1 MKPNGFLVSRSFL
14 GTGIS
19 LCFAA
24 SFSGGPVAQA
34 APIIWRAPTTI
45 SADSDIQ
52 TVGGL
57 VYAYNASNTNQ
68 TVNGV
73 TFTGVSSQTAWGT
86 GLSITLVS
94 NGGSSAGA
102 FDDGG
107 WGTFGGGAAYKAMLA
122 GASYNGGAAATLTL
136 NTLTSGHRYLSQFW
150 VNDTRATGSGRI
162 ETVTSTGGNTV
173 TLDYNDTNAAGGLGQ
188 FALGVFLANSATQA
202 FTLDGNTSSQ
212 INAIQLRDVTNL
224 GNWVGTGGATWDS
237 SSTANFASN
246 LWDAALVATT
256 FNVAASTLDGVVFAD
271 NYWNSGVAT
280 AVTQNSVTIAPG
292 GVSTGS
298 VFFENS
304 PALAYTV
311 TSPDAIGITGGTKV
325 NVTGGGTVTFAGTH
339 SYTGGTHIGTGS
351 LVVPATASLASYNT
365 AGKLVVGNGGELRLG
380 AGGSGWSASDITDL
394 LTANS
399 AGFQGGSF
407 LGIDTTGGSI
417 STTAAIDGSLGVV
430 KRGTNTLTFNH
441 ANTYTGGTTLN
452 GGTLAYAQDTPGVT
466 TLTFGATDLS
476 TSAST
481 LDLNTTP
488 ASLAATGLVAQTNTA
503 SANTITI
510 GAGKSLTVSGLVD
523 IGASSGTTNLTLTG
537 ASGTFA
543 VNNGGAATNN
553 NFYIGGGGT
562 ATGTLNMSGL
572 GTFNANLGTGTFAVG
587 NGSTNGSGSVPYTA
601 ILGTTSTLSATKVS
615 VGGGFGNTTNASAYT
630 LRLGSGTNTI
640 NTTDL
645 YVGVYNNQGRGNINT
660 TLNFNT
666 TTGTLTLRG
675 LAGGSTRAN
684 VHIGENQGGSTGNAS
699 GGKLDLGGSAS
710 TGLSG
715 GNADLLINNLI
726 ISRRTAGSNDT
737 SSMTFR
743 SGVLDVNTLTMGNS
757 TGNNSATSTLALN
770 GGSVIFNTAVTLGL
784 ASSTG
789 TGNATMNI
797 AGATVTSTP
806 GLVMGN
812 RTNGTVNSTV
822 NLSAGSL
829 TLGGAITTVGDTNT
843 NTTLTLSGGT
853 LDLGGNSI
861 GTALAAIDTFT
872 INPATAAELKNVGS
886 INGTAGITK
895 TGAGVLTL
903 NANSYSGPTTINAG
917 TVLIDGAD
925 DLGDGSATN
934 TISLNAST
942 LRSSSGTYSLGTNR
956 TLDLTNTNTIANDSG
971 ALTVNGIITGAGA
984 LTIGS
989 STVGAD
995 VTLTGDNTFTGSV
1008 AFGGTNVQ
1016 PQGKLTLTHS
1026 GALGVAPKTV
1036 TATSSTGAT
1045 GGIHLQNNITLAA
1058 NISLTTSGFA
1068 IYNDSGNNT
1077 VNGNVTM
1084 AAGNGNTV
1092 ITSNSGL
1099 LTLNGD
1105 FTANTTIRNLLLLGN
1120 GDGILNGDVSN
1131 GATAALE
1138 IRKSSG
1144 TGTWTLTGTNTN
1156 TGPTTVAA
1164 GKLVV
1169 SGSLGASNVTV
1180 QNNAT
1185 LGGNGNLGGN
1195 LTIESGGRHALA
1207 VAATSGTQ
1215 VTRAIAGSLTL
1226 TPGHILDLSAAT
1238 TPAPGTYILA
1248 TAAGGITGTLG
1259 TVNLTGLTGSVAI
1272 NGNNLE
1278 LTVAGPSGFTSWIG
1292 GFGLALADRDPA
1304 DDPDNDGLSN
1314 LLEFVLNGTPSVSD
1328 ASILPD
1334 LAVTAT
1340 DFEFTYQR
1348 RDDSVSPETTQTFQ
1362 WGSTLASWP
1371 GSVVVTAGGGSFPPA
1386 TITISPGTPDDGVT
1400 DTVKVSI
1407 PKSEAV
1413 GGKLFGRIL
1422 VNRP

>member
-1 MKPNGFLVSRSFL
+1 MKPNRFLMSRSFL

-86 GLSITLVS
+86 GLSLTLAASPGNNVT
-94 NGGSSAGA
+94 A

-107 WGTFGGGAAYKAMLA
+107 WGTFGGGASYKAMLA

-162 ETVTSTGGNTV
+162 ETATSTGGNTI
-173 TLDYNDTNAAGGLGQ
+173 TLDFNDTNAAGGLGQ
-188 FALGVFLANSATQA
+188 FAIGVFLANSTTQA

-237 SSTANFASN
+237 STTANFASN

-271 NYWNSGVAT
+271 NYWNNGTAT
-280 AVTQNSVTIAPG
+280 AVTQNSVTIADG
-292 GVSTGS
+292 GVSTGN

-304 PALAYTV
+304 SALSYTIS
-311 TSPDAIGITGGTKV
+311 SPDANGITGGTRV
-325 NVTGGGTVTFAGTH
+325 NVTGGGSVILEGTH
-339 SYTGGTHIGTGS
+339 SYSGGTHIGSGTLQIGNAGLTGTVGS
-351 LVVPATASLASYNT
+351 GAISNSGTLVFNRTNSYSLAAGNLVTGAGAVTLANT
-365 AGKLVVGNGGELRLG
+365 GAVTTSVDNQFNTTGTLNFGASNGSTTVSSLDLGNGG
-380 AGGSGWSASDITDL
+380 S
-394 LTANS
+394 
-399 AGFQGGSF
+399 SF
-407 LGIDTTGGSI
+407 
-417 STTAAIDGSLGVV
+417 GSLNVI
-430 KRGTNTLTFNH
+430 TN
-441 ANTYTGGTTLN
+441 
-452 GGTLAYAQDTPGVT
+452 
-466 TLTFGATDLS
+466 S
-476 TSAST
+476 T
-481 LDLNTTP
+481 
-488 ASLAATGLVAQTNTA
+488 
-503 SANTITI
+503 SANTITV
-510 GAGKSLTVSGLVD
+510 GAGRTLNISGAVS
-523 IGASSGTTNLTLTG
+523 IGASNGTTNLTLTG
-537 ASGTFA
+537 ASGTLA
-543 VNNGGAATNN
+543 INNGGGATNN
-553 NFYIGGGGT
+553 NFYIGGGLT

-587 NGSTNGSGSVPYTA
+587 NGSTNGSGAIPFTA
-601 ILGTTSTLSATKVS
+601 ILAPTSTLSATKVS

-645 YVGVYNNQGRGNINT
+645 YVGVYNNQGRGNVNT

-675 LAGGSTRAN
+675 LTGGSSRAN
-684 VHIGENQGGSTGNAS
+684 VHIGENQGGSTGTAS
-699 GGKLDLGGSAS
+699 GGKFDLGGSAS
-710 TGLSG
+710 TGLSS

-743 SGVLDVNTLTMGNS
+743 SGVLDVNALTMGNS
-757 TGNNSATSTLALN
+757 TGGNNATSTLTLN

-789 TGNATMNI
+789 TGNATMNV

-812 RTNGTVNSTV
+812 RTSGTVNSTV

-829 TLGGAITTVGDTNT
+829 TLGGAITTVGDT

-872 INPATAAELKNVGS
+872 INPATAAELKNVGT
-886 INGTAGITK
+886 INGMAGITK
-895 TGAGVLTL
+895 AGVGVLTL
-903 NANSYSGPTTINAG
+903 NANSYSGPTAINAG

-925 DLGDGSATN
+925 DLGDASATN
-934 TISLNAST
+934 TISLNGST

-971 ALTVNGIITGAGA
+971 ALTVDGIITGAGA

-1026 GALGVAPKTV
+1026 GALGVGPKTV

-1045 GGIHLQNNITLAA
+1045 GGIHLQNNITLAS
-1058 NISLTTSGFA
+1058 NLSFTTSGFA
-1068 IYNDSGNNT
+1068 LYNDSGNNT

-1105 FTANTTIRNLLLLGN
+1105 FTASTTIRNLLLLGN

-1334 LAVTAT
+1334 LVVTAT

>member
-1 MKPNGFLVSRSFL
+1 MKPNRFLVSRSLL
-14 GTGIS
+14 GSGIS

-24 SFSGGPVAQA
+24 SFSGGPVVQA

-52 TVGGL
+52 TMGGL

-86 GLSITLVS
+86 GLSLTLAASPGNNVT
-94 NGGSSAGA
+94 A

-107 WGTFGGGAAYKAMLA
+107 WGNFGGGAAYKAMLA

-162 ETVTSTGGNTV
+162 ETATSTGGNTI
-173 TLDYNDTNAAGGLGQ
+173 TLDFNDTNAAGGLGQ
-188 FALGVFLANSATQA
+188 FAIGVFPANSTTQA
-202 FTLDGNTSSQ
+202 FTLDGNASSQ

-224 GNWVGTGGATWDS
+224 GNWVGTGGTTWDS
-237 SSTANFASN
+237 STTANFASN

-256 FNVAASTLDGVVFAD
+256 FNVASSTLDGVVFAD

-280 AVTQNSVTIAPG
+280 AVTQNSVTIADG
-292 GVSTGS
+292 GVSTGN

-304 PALAYTV
+304 SALSYTIS
-311 TSPDAIGITGGTKV
+311 SPDTNGITGGTRV
-325 NVTGGGTVTFAGTH
+325 NVTGGGSVILEGTH
-339 SYTGGTHIGTGS
+339 SYSGGTHIGSGTLQIGNAGLTGTMGS
-351 LVVPATASLASYNT
+351 GAISNSGTLVFNRTNSYSLAAGNLVTGAGAVTLANT
-365 AGKLVVGNGGELRLG
+365 GAVATSVDNQFNTTGTLNIGASNGSTTVSSLDLGNGG
-380 AGGSGWSASDITDL
+380 S
-394 LTANS
+394 
-399 AGFQGGSF
+399 SF
-407 LGIDTTGGSI
+407 
-417 STTAAIDGSLGVV
+417 GSLNVI
-430 KRGTNTLTFNH
+430 TN
-441 ANTYTGGTTLN
+441 
-452 GGTLAYAQDTPGVT
+452 
-466 TLTFGATDLS
+466 S
-476 TSAST
+476 T
-481 LDLNTTP
+481 
-488 ASLAATGLVAQTNTA
+488 
-503 SANTITI
+503 SANTITV
-510 GAGKSLTVSGLVD
+510 GAGRTLNISGAVS

-537 ASGTFA
+537 ASGTLA
-543 VNNGGAATNN
+543 INNGGGATNN

-587 NGSTNGSGSVPYTA
+587 NGSTNGSGSFPFTA
-601 ILGTTSTLSATKVS
+601 ILSANSTLSATKVS

-645 YVGVYNNQGRGNINT
+645 YVGVFNNQGRGNVGT
-660 TLNFNT
+660 TLIFNT

-675 LAGGSTRAN
+675 LTGGSSRAN
-684 VHIGENQGGSTGNAS
+684 VHIGENQGGSTGTAS
-699 GGKLDLGGSAS
+699 GGKFDLGGSAS

-743 SGVLDVNTLTMGNS
+743 SGVLDVNALTMGNS
-757 TGNNSATSTLALN
+757 TGGNSATSTLTLN

-797 AGATVTSTP
+797 AGATVISTP

-812 RTNGTVNSTV
+812 RTSGTVNSTV

-829 TLGGAITTVGDTNT
+829 TLGGAITTVGET

-853 LDLGGNSI
+853 LDLGGNNI

-872 INPATAAELKNVGS
+872 INPATAAELKNVGT

-895 TGAGVLTL
+895 AGVGVLTL
-903 NANSYSGPTTINAG
+903 NANSYSGPTAINAG
-917 TVLIDGAD
+917 TLLIDGAD

-934 TISLNAST
+934 TISLNGST
-942 LRSSSGTYSLGTNR
+942 LRSTANSYDLGINRAITLAGAGTIQADAGTLTVSGDVT
-956 TLDLTNTNTIANDSG
+956 SG
-971 ALTVNGIITGAGA
+971 ANGLILVGDGNIAMTGVIGTGASPTGG

-989 STVGAD
+989 STVGAN
-995 VTLTGDNTFTGSV
+995 VTLSANNLFTGSV

-1026 GALGVAPKTV
+1026 GALGVGPKTV

-1045 GGIHLQNNITLAA
+1045 GGIHLQNNITLAS
-1058 NISLTTSGFA
+1058 NISFTTSGFA
-1068 IYNDSGNNT
+1068 LYNDSGNNT

-1278 LTVAGPSGFTSWIG
+1278 LTVAAPSGFASWIG